1 MPPQRQLPGC
11 HPRVKVVLP
20 SGLFSP
26 SAPCWRYSP
35 PAVEAYRVLLS
46 THPGAPSPLQREKPC
61 RNAGFAGPLTAI
73 RCHPPR
79 RRRRQAAQPE
89 RAKRAHDARAQEKGR
104 RTSFISKAVV
114 LYCRSRSGANGNCGR
129 ACRATAPR
137 GQWPTDLA
145 VRAAQA
151 RPIAGIPRRSIRV
164 PAAVPDIYTASARE
178 PGDRSI
184 CGSPIDGSS
193 RPEALHGSPGRT
205 RLSGQAAER
214 SVVSALAHAG
224 RQERPSGSFHGL
236 LQLHTHLVER
246 EGAEVVRVLKVPD
259 AIRDG
264 VAPDMRRSRTR
275 AFRAN
280 HAEQPSLG
288 PPRQPVG
295 RKHDDAIA
303 SSSPV
308 RRTAASAGGT
318 ASPSERPP
326 PVAERSETRRLA

>member
-1 MPPQRQLPGC
+1 MT
-11 HPRVKVVLP
+11 
-20 SGLFSP
+20 
-26 SAPCWRYSP
+26 SAPHGRGETIHRRRGRSDHRRLAYRAQVLCNYPGGLAKATTPMSQSLANAVVAPLLSQPRETGRALTTIRDLIP
-35 PAVEAYRVLLS
+35 RAAAPGVRPGGEGHPPKPLVLALCALLAALLAVLTPAVEAYRVLLS

-164 PAAVPDIYTASARE
+164 RAAVPDI
-178 PGDRSI
+178 
-184 CGSPIDGSS
+184 
-193 RPEALHGSPGRT
+193 
-205 RLSGQAAER
+205 
-214 SVVSALAHAG
+214 
-224 RQERPSGSFHGL
+224 
-236 LQLHTHLVER
+236 
-246 EGAEVVRVLKVPD
+246 
-259 AIRDG
+259 
-264 VAPDMRRSRTR
+264 
-275 AFRAN
+275 
-280 HAEQPSLG
+280 
-288 PPRQPVG
+288 
-295 RKHDDAIA
+295 
-303 SSSPV
+303 
-308 RRTAASAGGT
+308 
-318 ASPSERPP
+318 
-326 PVAERSETRRLA
+326 